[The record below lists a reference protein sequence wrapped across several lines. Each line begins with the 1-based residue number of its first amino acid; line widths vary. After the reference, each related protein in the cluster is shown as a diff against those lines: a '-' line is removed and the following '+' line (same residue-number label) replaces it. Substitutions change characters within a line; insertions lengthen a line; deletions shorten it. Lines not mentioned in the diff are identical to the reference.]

1 MNVVEIAARN
11 VEGFRSGSDVEQA
24 CRKAVARV
32 MRSERRLLT
41 ADEVEDVVEDV
52 VDAETSVDVE
62 DKVEGDHVEMTDVE
76 WDSVPVEE
84 KVMFDKDNG
93 EVVEGVVVG
102 GRLLPVK
109 LSKDF
114 RASVIAE
121 RINMEVS
128 STAHLANVNEGV
140 NVKSL
145 YHPVPDVKMP
155 CPKCASENVTP
166 VWYDDGEVIACC
178 NSCGNEFEA
187 DVDVVAKATLAE
199 RTVEDIDI
207 LPEFD
212 VFGSVWYQ
220 EDGKFGFEVYSSGD
234 LVDAGDADTFE
245 EVQERFDDIAD
256 AYDELDEGVE
266 VDFANGES
274 DVIDVVDG
282 DELLLE
288 GGKRASRARVA
299 RMVADR
305 KAFIDKS
312 KVARCDFRPG
322 QVVAT
327 RLGNFVVESSKKKLV
342 SGTMVRC
349 TADGR
354 LSEQPTRFTPLEL
367 ISIAI

>member
-11 VEGFRSGSDVEQA
+11 VEGFRSGSDVECA
-24 CRKAVARV
+24 CRFAVARK
-32 MRSERRLLT
+32 MRAERRLLSS
-41 ADEVEDVVEDV
+41 DEVEDVVEDV

-62 DKVEGDHVEMTDVE
+62 DRVDGDHVEMTDVE
-76 WDSVPVEE
+76 WDSVPVED
-84 KVMFDKDNG
+84 KVMFDKEDG

-109 LSKDF
+109 LSSDF

-121 RINMEVS
+121 RINMEIS

-155 CPKCASENVTP
+155 CPRCASENVTP
-166 VWYDDGEVIACC
+166 VWYDNGEVIACC
-178 NSCGNEFEA
+178 NSCGNEFDA
-187 DVDVVAKATLAE
+187 DVNVVAKATLAE

-220 EDGKFGFEVYSSGD
+220 DNGKFGFEVYSSGD

-256 AYDELDEGVE
+256 AYDELDEGVGI
-266 VDFANGES
+266 DFASGKS

-282 DELLLE
+282 DELVLE
-288 GGKRASRARVA
+288 GGKRASRARIA
-299 RMVADR
+299 RMVADGM
-305 KAFIDKS
+305 AFVDKS
-312 KVARCDFRPG
+312 NVATFRLAPG

-327 RLGNFVVESSKKKLV
+327 RFGNFVVESCGRKSV
-342 SGTMVRC
+342 YGSVVRC
-349 TADGR
+349 TPDGR
-354 LSEQPTRFTPLEL
+354 VGEQPMRLTMSEL
-367 ISIAI
+367 DKVLI